1 LRTTRD
7 AAAQLALGAS
17 VSNVDARLALAV
29 LVSAALHASLIF
41 GVAVRPPDVTP
52 ASESILARIQAV
64 PDAAARRPVS
74 PPPAPREPQP
84 ARLPAVEPRAQSSG
98 SSAVQHPPAAAT
110 AALPAVEMPLLADPT
125 WYPAAQLDVFPA
137 ALAPVRPAYPQA
149 AAQADIGGEVTL
161 LLLIDES
168 GRVHESTALDAQ
180 PEGTF
185 EEAALAAFRAAR
197 FTPGQRDG
205 RNVRSRVLVKV
216 VFDPA
221 EAGAAVSR

>member
-1 LRTTRD
+1 
-7 AAAQLALGAS
+7 
-17 VSNVDARLALAV
+17 
-29 LVSAALHASLIF
+29 
-41 GVAVRPPDVTP
+41 VAVRPADVAP

-64 PDAAARRPVS
+64 PDAAARRAES
-74 PPPAPREPQP
+74 PPLTRREPQP
-84 ARLPAVEPRAQSSG
+84 ARLPALDPRTESSG
-98 SSAVQHPPAAAT
+98 PSAVRHAPTPAT

-137 ALAPVRPAYPQA
+137 ALAPVRPAYPEA

-168 GRVHESTALDAQ
+168 GRVHESTAVDAQ
-180 PEGTF
+180 PQGTF
-185 EEAALAAFRAAR
+185 EEAALGAFRAAR

-216 VFDPA
+216 VFNPA